1 MPKFSVVI
9 PVYNVEK
16 FIKRTLDSVRSQSYK
31 DYEVIVVN
39 DGSTDTSMDIVKK
52 YDVKIINSKHV
63 EVSEAR
69 NIGARHAK
77 GDYLVFLDSDDYWDK
92 DLLKEINKSLD
103 NDPDLVRFQAR
114 TVTDDN
120 EKIDYNEE
128 EFKGL
133 NGEEAFDRIVKFH
146 FIDSIWCYAIKR
158 KYYEKEKFEFK
169 KGTVHEDFGLTPLI
183 VIKASKVN
191 SIKYIGY
198 NYYRRRG
205 SIMNTPDYN
214 WTKRK
219 VKDLFNHYLNLDK
232 EIEKI
237 DVNKD
242 IFKSY
247 IANNVIMKICELKG
261 KDYKEYKK
269 KLKEVNVYDNLLTNT
284 TSRKIKK
291 IIYKIS
297 PKLAIKFIKKQV

>member
-1 MPKFSVVI
+1 MPKFSIVI

-16 FIKRTLDSVRSQSYK
+16 FIKRTLDSIKSQTFK

-39 DGSTDTSMDIVKK
+39 DGSTDKSMDICKK

-69 NIGARHAK
+69 NIGAKQAK
-77 GDYLVFLDSDDYWDK
+77 GEYLVFLDSDDWWDK

-103 NDPDLVRFQAR
+103 NDPDLVRFQVR
-114 TVTDDN
+114 TVTDND
-120 EKIDYNEE
+120 ERTDYNEE
-128 EFKGL
+128 EFTGL
-133 NGEEAFDRIVKFH
+133 TGEEAFNRIVKFH
-146 FIDSIWCYAIKR
+146 YIESIWCYAIRR

-169 KGTVHEDFGLTPLI
+169 KGTIHEDFGLTPLV
-183 VIKASKVN
+183 VIKASRVN

-198 NYYRRRG
+198 NYYRRSG

-219 VKDLFNHYLNLDK
+219 VKDFYNHYLNLDK
-232 EIEKI
+232 EIEKVAV
-237 DVNKD
+237 DKK

-247 IANNVIMKICELKG
+247 IANSMIMKICELNNPE
-261 KDYKEYKK
+261 YKEYKK
-269 KLKEVNVYDNLLTNT
+269 KLKEHKVYDNLLTDT
-284 TSRKIKK
+284 FSRKIKK
-291 IIYKIS
+291 TIYKIS
-297 PKLAIKFIKKQV
+297 PKLAVKFIK

>member
-1 MPKFSVVI
+1 MPKFSIVI

-16 FIKRTLDSVRSQSYK
+16 YIKRTLDSIKSQTFK

-39 DGSTDTSMDIVKK
+39 DGSTDKSMDICKK

-69 NIGARHAK
+69 NIGAKQAK
-77 GDYLVFLDSDDYWDK
+77 GEYLVFLDSDDWWDK

-103 NDPDLVRFQAR
+103 NDPDLVRFQVR
-114 TVTDDN
+114 TVTDND
-120 EKIDYNEE
+120 ERTDYNEE
-128 EFKGL
+128 EFTGL
-133 NGEEAFDRIVKFH
+133 TGEEAFNRIVKFH
-146 FIDSIWCYAIKR
+146 YIESIWCYAIRR

-169 KGTVHEDFGLTPLI
+169 KGTIHEDFGLTPLV
-183 VIKASKVN
+183 VIKASRVN

-198 NYYRRRG
+198 NYYRRSG

-219 VKDLFNHYLNLDK
+219 VKDFYNHYLNLDK
-232 EIEKI
+232 EIEK
-237 DVNKD
+237 VNVDKK

-247 IANNVIMKICELKG
+247 IANSMIMKICELNNPE
-261 KDYKEYKK
+261 YKEYKK
-269 KLKEVNVYDNLLTNT
+269 KLKEHKVYDNLLTDT
-284 TSRKIKK
+284 FSRKIKK
-291 IIYKIS
+291 TIYKIS
-297 PKLAIKFIKKQV
+297 PKLAVKFIK

>member
-16 FIKRTLDSVRSQSYK
+16 FIKRTLDSVKSQSYK

-198 NYYRRRG
+198 NYYRRKG

-219 VKDLFNHYLNLDK
+219 VKDFFNHYLNLDK

-237 DVNKD
+237 NVNKD

>member
-1 MPKFSVVI
+1 MPKFSIVI

-16 FIKRTLDSVRSQSYK
+16 FIKRTLDSIKSQTYK

-39 DGSTDTSMDIVKK
+39 DGSTDKSMDIVKK

-69 NIGARHAK
+69 NIGAKQAK
-77 GDYLVFLDSDDYWDK
+77 GEYLVFLDSDDWWDK
-92 DLLKEINKSLD
+92 DLLKEVSKSLD
-103 NDPDLVRFQAR
+103 NDPDLVRFQVR
-114 TVTDDN
+114 TVTDND
-120 EKIDYNEE
+120 ERTDYNEE

-133 NGEEAFDRIVKFH
+133 TGEEAFNRIVKFH
-146 FIDSIWCYAIKR
+146 YIESIWCYAIRR

-169 KGTVHEDFGLTPLI
+169 KGTIHEDFGLTPLV
-183 VIKASKVN
+183 VIKASRVN

-198 NYYRRRG
+198 NYYRRSG

-219 VKDLFNHYLNLDK
+219 VKDFYNHYLNLDK
-232 EIEKI
+232 EIEKVAV
-237 DVNKD
+237 DKK

-247 IANNVIMKICELKG
+247 IANSMIMKICELNNPE
-261 KDYKEYKK
+261 YKEYKK
-269 KLKEVNVYDNLLTNT
+269 KLKEHKVYDNLLTDT
-284 TSRKIKK
+284 FSRKIKK
-291 IIYKIS
+291 LMYKIS
-297 PKLAIKFIKKQV
+297 PKLAVKFIK

>member
-1 MPKFSVVI
+1 MPKFSIVI

-16 FIKRTLDSVRSQSYK
+16 FIKRTLDSIKSQTFK

-39 DGSTDTSMDIVKK
+39 DGSTDKSMDICKK

-69 NIGARHAK
+69 NIGAKQAK
-77 GDYLVFLDSDDYWDK
+77 GEYLVFLDSDDWWDK

-103 NDPDLVRFQAR
+103 NDPDLVRFQVR
-114 TVTDDN
+114 TVTDND
-120 EKIDYNEE
+120 ERTDYNEE
-128 EFKGL
+128 EFTGL
-133 NGEEAFDRIVKFH
+133 TGEEAFNRIVKFH
-146 FIDSIWCYAIKR
+146 YIESIWCYAIRR

-169 KGTVHEDFGLTPLI
+169 KGTIHEDFGLTPLV
-183 VIKASKVN
+183 VIKASRVN

-198 NYYRRRG
+198 NYYRRSG

-219 VKDLFNHYLNLDK
+219 VKDFYNHYLNLDK
-232 EIEKI
+232 EIEK
-237 DVNKD
+237 VNVDKK

-247 IANNVIMKICELKG
+247 IANSMIMKICELNNPE
-261 KDYKEYKK
+261 YKEYKK
-269 KLKEVNVYDNLLTNT
+269 KLKEHKVYDNLLTDT
-284 TSRKIKK
+284 FSRKIKK
-291 IIYKIS
+291 TIYKIS
-297 PKLAIKFIKKQV
+297 PKLAVKFIK